1 MNLRPRLSAAG
12 SSTIKGRSWC
22 FVNPAALQ
30 AIMSE
35 SEDLKPSVPA
45 GSPVPD
51 LIEQYRMRRDAWI
64 AQADELARLRD
75 EVRGSAEREAMEIV
89 TAARRD
95 VRQIVM
101 EARRELLVL
110 SAQVQ
115 AALGEAGAR
124 PDPTALLNR
133 AGDTDD
139 ELSPESSDFSDTVF
153 APQEAVKGMLEEAR
167 ADMDALVE
175 DARTV
180 PFQALRETPALMPP
194 PEPLLQDEP
203 FIAAPPQ
210 SSSTLIDAPPEVSP
224 PTSRVL
230 LSSPFPGDAVPV
242 PSGHRV
248 RTFLVLFGAAGIAVL
263 AGTIWWF
270 RSDAA
275 PDAARSTTPAAA
287 TESSAAAPPAASPAA
302 SSTPAT
308 TPPTPA
314 ASAAAPSSN
323 LSLRVEARRSAWL
336 RSTVDGESDEGRTL
350 AEGETFRINAQ
361 RSVSLR
367 VGDAGAVYVSVNNGD
382 ALPLGRAGQVVT
394 RQFVVENGARGGGTA
409 QPPPPPG
416 SPKPET
422 LSPPI
427 ASGSQTGSVPGS
439 APVALVQP
447 VAAAPAGPPEP
458 APLPVPRAEPPR
470 AETIVPPPAPRPE
483 LPTPGPSS
491 PASAV
496 IAASRQWLDAYHRQD
511 RAAMASLSSDG
522 LQLADE
528 RRNEERFPA
537 NIDVNRTLDRVS
549 VQIAADTA
557 VLTAVMTERT
567 ADNGVPPRVS
577 PISQVWELRANQWR
591 VRQVR
596 LVSQAQLNQIF
607 R

>member
-1 MNLRPRLSAAG
+1 
-12 SSTIKGRSWC
+12 
-22 FVNPAALQ
+22 
-30 AIMSE
+30 MSE
-35 SEDLKPSVPA
+35 SNDLKPTVPA

-51 LIEQYRMRRDAWI
+51 LIEQYRVRRDAWI

-89 TAARRD
+89 TAARRN

-133 AGDTDD
+133 ARDTDD
-139 ELSPESSDFSDTVF
+139 EMLSDPSDFSDTVF
-153 APQEAVKGMLEEAR
+153 APEEAVKGMLEEAR

-180 PFQALRETPALMPP
+180 PFQALSEAPALMPP
-194 PEPLLQDEP
+194 PEPVLLPGPVLEEEP
-203 FIAAPPQ
+203 FIAAPPPP
-210 SSSTLIDAPPEVSP
+210 SSTLLAAPTLESPE
-224 PTSRVL
+224 TSRVL

-242 PSGHRV
+242 PSPHRV
-248 RTFLVLFGAAGIAVL
+248 RTFVILFGVAGIAVL

-270 RSDAA
+270 RSSDTT

-287 TESSAAAPPAASPAA
+287 TESSAAAPPAVSPAA
-302 SSTPAT
+302 SSTPAGI
-308 TPPTPA
+308 PTAPA

-323 LSLRVEARRSAWL
+323 LSLLVEARRSAWL
-336 RSTVDGESDEGRTL
+336 RSTVDGESDSGRTL
-350 AEGETFRINAQ
+350 AEGETFRITAQ

-367 VGDAGAVYVSVNNGD
+367 VGDAGAVYVSVNNGE
-382 ALPLGRAGQVVT
+382 ALPLGGAGQVVT
-394 RQFVVENGARGGGTA
+394 RQFVVENGARGSRAT
-409 QPPPPPG
+409 QPPPQQPPPG
-416 SPKPET
+416 SPKPEP
-422 LSPPI
+422 LAPPI
-427 ASGSQTGSVPGS
+427 ASGSQSGSVPGS
-439 APVALVQP
+439 AVPLVQP
-447 VAAAPAGPPEP
+447 VAAAPASPPEP
-458 APLPVPRAEPPR
+458 APSPAPRPEPPR
-470 AETIVPPPAPRPE
+470 AETVVPPPAPRAE

-496 IAASRQWLDAYHRQD
+496 LAASRQWLDAYHRQD
-511 RAAMASLSSDG
+511 RAAMAFLSSDG

-557 VLTAVMTERT
+557 VLTAVMTERS
-567 ADNGVPPRVS
+567 ADNGIPPRVS
-577 PISQVWELRANQWR
+577 PISQVWEFRANQWR

-596 LVSQAQLNQIF
+596 LVSEARLNQIF

>member
-1 MNLRPRLSAAG
+1 
-12 SSTIKGRSWC
+12 
-22 FVNPAALQ
+22 
-30 AIMSE
+30 MSE
-35 SEDLKPSVPA
+35 SDDLKPSVPA

-51 LIEQYRMRRDAWI
+51 LIEQYRVRRDAWI

-133 AGDTDD
+133 ARDTDD
-139 ELSPESSDFSDTVF
+139 EMSPESSDFSDTVF

-167 ADMDALVE
+167 ADMDALAE

-180 PFQALRETPALMPP
+180 PFQALREAPALMPP
-194 PEPLLQDEP
+194 PEAVLQDEP
-203 FIAAPPQ
+203 FIAAPPP
-210 SSSTLIDAPPEVSP
+210 SSSTLFDAPAEVSP
-224 PTSRVL
+224 ATSGVL
-230 LSSPFPGDAVPV
+230 LSSPFPGEAVPV

-248 RTFLVLFGAAGIAVL
+248 RTFVILFGVAGIAVL

-270 RSDAA
+270 RSSDAT

-287 TESSAAAPPAASPAA
+287 TESSAAAPPAASPPA
-302 SSTPAT
+302 SSTPAA
-308 TPPTPA
+308 TPPTST

-323 LSLRVEARRSAWL
+323 LSLLVEARRSAWL
-336 RSTVDGESDEGRTL
+336 RSTVDGESDSGRTL
-350 AEGETFRINAQ
+350 AEGETFRITAQ

-367 VGDAGAVYVSVNNGD
+367 VGDAGAVYVSVNNG
-382 ALPLGRAGQVVT
+382 AASPLGRTGQVVT
-394 RQFVVENGARGGGTA
+394 RQFVAENGARGGGAT
-409 QPPPPPG
+409 QPPQPPPG
-416 SPKPET
+416 SPKPEP

-427 ASGSQTGSVPGS
+427 ASGSQTGSVTGS
-439 APVALVQP
+439 APVPLVQP
-447 VAAAPAGPPEP
+447 VAAAPSSPPEP
-458 APLPVPRAEPPR
+458 APLPLPRPEPPR
-470 AETIVPPPAPRPE
+470 AETVVPPPAPRPE

-491 PASAV
+491 SPASAV
-496 IAASRQWLDAYHRQD
+496 LAASRQWLDAYHRQD

-537 NIDVNRTLDRVS
+537 NIDVNRTLDKVS

-557 VLTAVMTERT
+557 VLTAVMTERS

-596 LVSQAQLNQIF
+596 LVSEARLNQIF

>member
-1 MNLRPRLSAAG
+1 
-12 SSTIKGRSWC
+12 
-22 FVNPAALQ
+22 
-30 AIMSE
+30 
-35 SEDLKPSVPA
+35 
-45 GSPVPD
+45 
-51 LIEQYRMRRDAWI
+51 
-64 AQADELARLRD
+64 
-75 EVRGSAEREAMEIV
+75 MEIV

-133 AGDTDD
+133 AQDTDD
-139 ELSPESSDFSDTVF
+139 DLSPESSDFSDTAF
-153 APQEAVKGMLEEAR
+153 APDEAVKGMLEEAR

-180 PFQALRETPALMPP
+180 PFQALREAPALMPP
-194 PEPLLQDEP
+194 PEPVLQDEPFITVLQDEP
-203 FIAAPPQ
+203 FIAAPPP
-210 SSSTLIDAPPEVSP
+210 SSSTLFAAPTEVSP
-224 PTSRVL
+224 ATSRVL
-230 LSSPFPGDAVPV
+230 LSSPFPSDAVPV
-242 PSGHRV
+242 PSGRRV
-248 RTFLVLFGAAGIAVL
+248 RTFVILFGVAGIAVL

-270 RSDAA
+270 RSSDTT
-275 PDAARSTTPAAA
+275 PDAARSTTPAPAS
-287 TESSAAAPPAASPAA
+287 ESSAAAPPAASPAA

-323 LSLRVEARRSAWL
+323 LSLLVEARRSAWL
-336 RSTVDGESDEGRTL
+336 RSTVDGESDSGRTL
-350 AEGETFRINAQ
+350 AEGETFRITAR

-367 VGDAGAVYVSVNNGD
+367 VGDAGAVYVSVNNGN
-382 ALPLGRAGQVVT
+382 ALPLGSAGQVVT
-394 RQFVVENGARGGGTA
+394 RQFVVENGARGGGAT
-409 QPPPPPG
+409 QPPPQSTLG
-416 SPKPET
+416 SPKPEP

-439 APVALVQP
+439 APVPLVQP
-447 VAAAPAGPPEP
+447 VAAAPASPPEP
-458 APLPVPRAEPPR
+458 APSPLPRPEPPR
-470 AETIVPPPAPRPE
+470 AEIVVPPPTPRAE
-483 LPTPGPSS
+483 LPTPGPPSS

-522 LQLADE
+522 VQLADE

-567 ADNGVPPRVS
+567 ADNGAPPRVS

-596 LVSQAQLNQIF
+596 LVSEARLNQIF

>member
-1 MNLRPRLSAAG
+1 
-12 SSTIKGRSWC
+12 
-22 FVNPAALQ
+22 
-30 AIMSE
+30 
-35 SEDLKPSVPA
+35 
-45 GSPVPD
+45 
-51 LIEQYRMRRDAWI
+51 
-64 AQADELARLRD
+64 
-75 EVRGSAEREAMEIV
+75 
-89 TAARRD
+89 
-95 VRQIVM
+95 
-101 EARRELLVL
+101 
-110 SAQVQ
+110 
-115 AALGEAGAR
+115 
-124 PDPTALLNR
+124 
-133 AGDTDD
+133 
-139 ELSPESSDFSDTVF
+139 LSPESSDFSDTVF

-180 PFQALRETPALMPP
+180 PFQALREAPALMPP
-194 PEPLLQDEP
+194 PEPVLQDEP
-203 FIAAPPQ
+203 FIAAPPP
-210 SSSTLIDAPPEVSP
+210 SSSTLLDTPTAVSP
-224 PTSRVL
+224 ATSRVL

-248 RTFLVLFGAAGIAVL
+248 RTFVILFGVAGIAVL

-270 RSDAA
+270 RSSDTT

-287 TESSAAAPPAASPAA
+287 TESSVAAPPAASPAA

-336 RSTVDGESDEGRTL
+336 RTTVDGESDLGRTL
-350 AEGETFRINAQ
+350 AEGETFRITAQ

-382 ALPLGRAGQVVT
+382 ALPLGSAGQVVT
-394 RQFVVENGARGGGTA
+394 RQFVVENRARGGGAT
-409 QPPPPPG
+409 QPPP
-416 SPKPET
+416 STPKPEP

-439 APVALVQP
+439 APVPLVQP
-447 VAAAPAGPPEP
+447 VAAAPASPPEP
-458 APLPVPRAEPPR
+458 APLPLPRAEPPR

-537 NIDVNRTLDRVS
+537 NIDVNRTLDKVS

-596 LVSQAQLNQIF
+596 LVSEARLNQIF